1 MLYITDKP
9 IIIKII
15 VIAFIFAL
23 ITNFVIPLKI
33 DYHGPNSNIIR
44 NNDYKKNVNGSTE
57 VCYRMTPY
65 EIDCP

>member
-9 IIIKII
+9 MIIKI
-15 VIAFIFAL
+15 VIITFILAL
-23 ITNFVIPLKI
+23 ITNFIMPLKI

-44 NNDYKKNVNGSTE
+44 YNDYKNESGNTD